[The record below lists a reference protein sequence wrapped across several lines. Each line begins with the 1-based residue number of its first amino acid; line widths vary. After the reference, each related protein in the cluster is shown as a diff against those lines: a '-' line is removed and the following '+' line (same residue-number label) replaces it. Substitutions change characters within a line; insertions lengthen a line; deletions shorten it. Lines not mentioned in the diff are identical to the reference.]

1 MNALKQLWR
10 SFFDIREGERLR
22 VLFMFLY
29 LLFVLFAYYILKPL
43 SRALFINK
51 FDIDKLPWLYVLI
64 AAVGG
69 ILAYVYTKIAVRA
82 SLDRAV
88 LGATVFSV
96 VCLMALWILLQNPK
110 DWFYYVFNIWVSLF
124 SIMLVSQGWL
134 IAANVFN
141 SREAKRVYGVLGVG
155 AVIGAAFGGSFTT
168 FALKLLGLNN
178 LVLASAVM
186 VIFAYLS
193 YLAVSRQPGVELSGA
208 KAAEDEEA
216 DFHFGDIVHAIQGY
230 RHLQVIIGII
240 TLTYIVDVL
249 VEYQFSAMAKEAY
262 TTKEELTAFF
272 GSFYGVYLNLVTFFL
287 QFFFTAAV
295 VSYFGVGGTL
305 QIMPV
310 TIGAISIAT
319 FLYPTV
325 LSTAVAR
332 LSEAATRYSFNRTG
346 MELLYLPLPA
356 DLKNRTK
363 AFVDIFV
370 DRFARGLGGMLLVVV
385 SAWLSIE
392 TQHVSILVMVFC
404 VTWIVLSMRA
414 RREYVSTVRKRLQAR
429 RLDLESVR
437 ISVNDPET
445 IRLLE
450 ETSRSTIPRQ
460 ASYALTLLE
469 AAQSY
474 PLGPLLQELI
484 ESAAPMVRGKVL
496 ELARKTGYGPLTPQ
510 ALREIRSYRAC
521 EWSEAIHPAVAY
533 ALTFS
538 EDGWASLAGRL
549 REHPNE
555 QVRESTILCLA
566 ENQAA
571 ARELITDEWL
581 TSASADPDEHTRR
594 LAALAIRA
602 CPNGHASRLTKLIR
616 DPRPGVAKAAFQTAG
631 ILQDRAFV
639 IPMAERLSDPRLRGA
654 IVEALTS
661 YGDRIAGTLGDL
673 LTDSKTPLAVR
684 RHAARVLQHIPHQ
697 RSADALLSAME
708 DNDLALRAT
717 IFRALHRLREAA
729 PDLQYGSESVSRQIW
744 NEARTYYEL
753 SAALAPF
760 RGKTDKTTACGL
772 LSNTLDARLR
782 ATIQRLFYLLGLK
795 YPPRE
800 IYAAYLA
807 VDRGKTEEI
816 STAIE
821 FLDNVLDRELKRVL
835 LPLFDAPNH
844 LAERGREVFGLDLL
858 TPETALRKLLE
869 SGDEWLVACAIGAAS
884 EMGIR
889 ALLPR
894 ITELEKNAGAEVE
907 RVARDA
913 VAALA
918 G

>member
-51 FDIDKLPWLYVLI
+51 FDIDKLPWLYILI

-69 ILAYVYTKIAVRA
+69 LLAYFYTKIAVRA
-82 SLDRAV
+82 SLGKAV

-96 VCLMALWILLQNPK
+96 GSLVLFWVLLRNPQ
-110 DWFYYVFNIWVSLF
+110 DWLYYVFNIWVSLF

-141 SREAKRVYGVLGVG
+141 SREAKRVYGLLGVG
-155 AVIGAAFGGSFTT
+155 AVIGAAFGGSFTA

-178 LVLASAVM
+178 LLLASAVM

-193 YLAVSRQPGVELSGA
+193 YLAVARQPGVELSGA
-208 KAAEDEEA
+208 KAAEEEEA
-216 DFHFGDIVHAIQGY
+216 DFQFGDLVQAIRGH
-230 RHLQVIIGII
+230 RHLQVIIGMI

-262 TTKEELTAFF
+262 TSKEELTAFF
-272 GSFYGVYLNLVTFFL
+272 GSFYGIYLNLVTFFL
-287 QFFFTAAV
+287 QFFLTAGV

-305 QIMPV
+305 QIMPA
-310 TIGAISIAT
+310 TISVASIVT
-319 FLYPTV
+319 FLYPGV
-325 LSTAVAR
+325 LSTAAAR
-332 LSEAATRYSFNRTG
+332 LSEASTRYSFNRTG

-356 DLKNRTK
+356 ELKNRTK

-392 TQHVSILVMVFC
+392 THHVSILVMVFC
-404 VTWIVLSMRA
+404 VVWIVLSMRA

-450 ETSRSTIPRQ
+450 ETARSKIPRQ

-469 AAQSY
+469 ASHGYNLQ
-474 PLGPLLQELI
+474 PLLAELI
-484 ESAAPMVRGKVL
+484 ESPAALVRGKVL
-496 ELARKTGYGPLTPQ
+496 ELARKTGCDTLSAQ
-510 ALREIRSYRAC
+510 ALREIRSYRTG
-521 EWSEAIHPAVAY
+521 EWSQSIHPAVAY

-538 EDGWASLAGRL
+538 EEGCTSLARRL
-549 REHPNE
+549 LGHPNE

-566 ENQAA
+566 ENPLA

-581 TSASADPDEHTRR
+581 ASAASDAEEHTRR
-594 LAALAIRA
+594 LAALAIQA
-602 CPNGHASRLTKLIR
+602 CPNGHTPRLIQLIR
-616 DPRPGVAKAAFQTAG
+616 DPSLRVAKAAFQTAG
-631 ILQDRAFV
+631 VLQDRAFV

-654 IVEALTS
+654 IVESLTS
-661 YGDRIAGTLGDL
+661 YGERIAGTLADL
-673 LTDSKTPLAVR
+673 LMDSKTPSAVR
-684 RHAARVLQHIPHQ
+684 RQTARVLQHIPEQ
-697 RSADALLSAME
+697 RSVDALLGAIGE
-708 DNDLALRAT
+708 NDLALRAA
-717 IFRALHRLREAA
+717 ILRALHRLRETA
-729 PDLQYGSESVSRQIW
+729 PKLQYGSESVSRQIW
-744 NEARTYYEL
+744 NEARMYYEL
-753 SAALAPF
+753 SAALTPF
-760 RGKTDKTTACGL
+760 RNKTDKTTACGL

-782 ATIQRLFYLLGLK
+782 STVQRLFFLLGLK

-800 IYAAYLA
+800 IYAAFLA

-844 LAERGREVFGLDLL
+844 LAERGREVFGLDAL
-858 TPETALRKLLE
+858 TPETALSKLLE
-869 SGDEWLVACAIGAAS
+869 SGDEWLVACAIATAS

-894 ITELEKNAGAEVE
+894 IRQLEKGAGVEVE

-913 VAALA
+913 AMALA
-918 G
+918 V